1 MLDGLQLL
9 RHVEVEMSCTPVRA
23 VLFDAYGTLCQIA
36 DPRRP
41 YQRLSRRVTN
51 RVLFTKAVMT
61 QPLTLR
67 QAAYR
72 AVAQV
77 SEVELSRLEQ
87 DLAQELAS
95 IRLFPEVVEVLSILK
110 ARGYRLGV
118 IANLAQ
124 PYALPLQQLL
134 PFELDLYAWSFEQ
147 GHPKPHPQFYHW
159 ACDGLATPNAATL
172 MVGDTRV
179 PDFHGAQACGLQ
191 ARWLRRRAL
200 LPSSES
206 QTLHDLSSLL
216 DQLP

>member
-1 MLDGLQLL
+1 MP
-9 RHVEVEMSCTPVRA
+9 CTPVRA

-41 YQRLSRRVTN
+41 YQQLSRRVTN

-77 SEVELSRLEQ
+77 SEAELNRLEQ
-87 DLAQELAS
+87 DLALELAS
-95 IRLFPEVVEVLSILK
+95 IRLFPEVVEVLSALK

-134 PFELDLYAWSFEQ
+134 PF
-147 GHPKPHPQFYHW
+147 
-159 ACDGLATPNAATL
+159 
-172 MVGDTRV
+172 
-179 PDFHGAQACGLQ
+179 
-191 ARWLRRRAL
+191 
-200 LPSSES
+200 
-206 QTLHDLSSLL
+206 
-216 DQLP
+216 